1 MRLPRVSRRVMIQVL
16 AWLGAVSAVAK
27 PLMAQVDLAVEPRP
41 GSRVRVV
48 CTEAGNSPLIGTVLS
63 HDQDS
68 LRLELASW
76 ADPVSLPHP
85 SIRRIEVSSGPQSN
99 ADRGALR
106 GAVVG
111 VLAGIVAG
119 LLVTNDQSST
129 ANSPGARAALG
140 ATLFGLTG
148 AGFGAAIG
156 SFSQSERWKEVPVE
170 QQPPFVSP

>member
-1 MRLPRVSRRVMIQVL
+1 MGFSGIRRIRFLPLVGALCGVTGHL
-16 AWLGAVSAVAK
+16 AAQTDVAV
-27 PLMAQVDLAVEPRP
+27 QP
-41 GSRVRVV
+41 GPGQRVRVV
-48 CTEAGNSPLIGTVLS
+48 CTQAGNSPLIGTVLS

-85 SIRRIEVSSGPQSN
+85 TIRRIEVSSGPQSN

-111 VLAGIVAG
+111 ALAGMVAG
-119 LLVTNDQSST
+119 LLATNSQSGT
-129 ANSPGARAALG
+129 ANTPAARALLG

-156 SFSQSERWKEVPVE
+156 SFSESERWTEVPLE
-170 QQPPFVSP
+170 QQPNFVSP

>member
-1 MRLPRVSRRVMIQVL
+1 MRLPRVSRTVMIGVL
-16 AWLGAVSAVAK
+16 AWLGAVSGIAGTLVA
-27 PLMAQVDLAVEPRP
+27 QTELAAEPGP

-48 CTEAGNSPLIGTVLS
+48 CTAAGNSPLIGTVLS

-85 SIRRIEVSSGPQSN
+85 TIRRIEVSYGPQSN

-111 VLAGIVAG
+111 VLAGMVAG
-119 LLVTNDQSST
+119 LLVTNTQSGT
-129 ANSPGARAALG
+129 ANTPAARAVLG

-148 AGFGAAIG
+148 AGVGAAIG
-156 SFSQSERWKEVPVE
+156 SLSESERWKEVPLQ
-170 QQPPFVSP
+170 QQPNFVSP